1 MKQVKAKSS
10 ASKQKD
16 EGFPRLIRSTRQAA
30 KFTVEKDGL
39 EECWVSSGE
48 RAQAM
53 IAVRQLGPREVAGL
67 LV

>member
-16 EGFPRLIRSTRQAA
+16 EGFPRLIRFTRQAA
-30 KFTVEKDGL
+30 KFTVGKDGM

-48 RAQAM
+48 RVQAM